1 MKRYVLA
8 LAVVL
13 SVVLSSPCLAANGY
27 FGIQAGLAAVP
38 DSDTQVS
45 GFIPS
50 ETSYDPGLG
59 LGVMLGTKVDS
70 FRLEGEL
77 TYRSND
83 TDTLS
88 DVTGSIPVSGEVTST
103 TLMFNGYYD
112 IKSASPVAPYLGLG
126 LGISKISADTQ
137 SLIGDVDDS
146 DVVAAFQ
153 FVAGIG
159 ITVNPRV
166 TFDVSYRYLVT
177 QDPSFSTNFG
187 DTIETEYSSHNLMV
201 GMRFGF

>member
-1 MKRYVLA
+1 MKRYALA
-8 LAVVL
+8 LAAIL
-13 SVVLSSPCLAANGY
+13 SVILSSPCLAANGY
-27 FGIQAGLAAVP
+27 FGIQAGLAVIP
-38 DSDTQVS
+38 DSDTQIS

-50 ETSYDPGLG
+50 EMAYDPGFG
-59 LGVMLGTKVDS
+59 LGVMLGTKVET

-112 IKSASPVAPYLGLG
+112 VKTASPIAPYLGLG

-146 DVVAAFQ
+146 DIVAAFQ

-159 ITVNPRV
+159 ITVNPRT